1 MIFQNNQEQRSLP
14 RHIAIILD
22 GNGRWAAS
30 RALPRALGHKKGC
43 ETLEQTV
50 EDCARLGIEY
60 LTVYGF
66 STENW
71 KRSEEEVGAL
81 MQLFRFYMKK
91 LITVANANNVR
102 AKMIGERSRFPED
115 IQKGIKE
122 LEESTGYNTGM
133 LFSFAVNYGGR
144 DEMIRAIRRMATET
158 SAAELSEKLSHLTEE
173 EFSQYLDTAGTPDP
187 DLVIRTS
194 GEFRTSNFLLWQS
207 AYAEYYI
214 SSVYW
219 PDFNLEEL
227 QKAIESYQ
235 KRERRFGGRKA

>member
-30 RALPRALGHKKGC
+30 HALPRALGHKKGC

-115 IQKGIKE
+115 IQKGIAE
-122 LEESTGYNTGM
+122 LEESTKGNTGM

-144 DEMIRAIRRMATET
+144 DEIIRAIHRIALE
-158 SAAELSEKLSHLTEE
+158 SPPSELTEKLSHLTEE
-173 EFSQYLDTAGTPDP
+173 EFSKYLDTAGTPDP

-227 QKAIESYQ
+227 KKAISSYQ
-235 KRERRFGGRKA
+235 NRERRFGGRKA

>member
-30 RALPRALGHKKGC
+30 HALPRALGHKKGC

-66 STENW
+66 SKENW

-115 IQKGIKE
+115 IQKGIAE
-122 LEESTGYNTGM
+122 LEESTKANTGM

-144 DEMIRAIRRMATET
+144 DEMIRAIRKIALE
-158 SAAELSEKLSHLTEE
+158 SSPSELSEKLSHLTEE
-173 EFSQYLDTAGTPDP
+173 EFSNYLDTAGTPDP

-227 QKAIESYQ
+227 EKAIASYQ
-235 KRERRFGGRKA
+235 KRERRFGGRKV

>member
-1 MIFQNNQEQRSLP
+1 MIFQSNQEQRSLP

-30 RALPRALGHKKGC
+30 HALPRALGHKKGC

-115 IQKGIKE
+115 IQKGIAE
-122 LEESTGYNTGM
+122 LEESTMANTGM

-144 DEMIRAIRRMATET
+144 DEIIRAILRIA
-158 SAAELSEKLSHLTEE
+158 L
-173 EFSQYLDTAGTPDP
+173 
-187 DLVIRTS
+187 I
-194 GEFRTSNFLLWQS
+194 
-207 AYAEYYI
+207 I
-214 SSVYW
+214 SSL
-219 PDFNLEEL
+219 PP
-227 QKAIESYQ
+227 
-235 KRERRFGGRKA
+235 

>member
-30 RALPRALGHKKGC
+30 HALPRALGHKKGC

-115 IQKGIKE
+115 IQKGIAE
-122 LEESTGYNTGM
+122 LEESTKANTGM

-144 DEMIRAIRRMATET
+144 DEMIRAIRRIAF
-158 SAAELSEKLSHLTEE
+158 SPYGRRVLELSGYCRNTGSGFGDSHLRRV
-173 EFSQYLDTAGTPDP
+173 SYLQLPPVAVRLCGVLYQLGILAG
-187 DLVIRTS
+187 
-194 GEFRTSNFLLWQS
+194 F
-207 AYAEYYI
+207 
-214 SSVYW
+214 
-219 PDFNLEEL
+219 
-227 QKAIESYQ
+227 
-235 KRERRFGGRKA
+235 

>member
-91 LITVANANNVR
+91 LISVANANNVR

-122 LEESTGYNTGM
+122 LEESTGDNTGM

-235 KRERRFGGRKA
+235 KRERRFGGRKT